1 LGLDG
6 SQKQRWNIG
15 KELFLLTGQHGDR
28 VIADLVTEQ
37 MHLTAEHVI
46 DPRLLDQ
53 MSEILQAIKQ
63 PSWPDAAIEGMH
75 LGVSQKANR

>member
-1 LGLDG
+1 
-6 SQKQRWNIG
+6 
-15 KELFLLTGQHGDR
+15 LFLLTGQHGDR